1 MIGALRAFGRRTRR
15 SLRARLT
22 LLFLLLAVVM
32 TLTFA
37 AGMQAAMR
45 YGWRDYFRPL
55 TADYI
60 DRLTREIG
68 TPPDLAKAEA
78 IAHRLPLRI
87 RIDGP
92 RTNWSSHPDEPFRPE
107 PRGRGRRF
115 ANEPPPADLPPPS
128 LPPRSTT
135 LSTDRT
141 ADRTANRTADG
152 PADHD
157 AVGRWRP
164 ERLLADG
171 HRIRFGLTSLPA
183 DGTPEDRPR
192 LIGWATFAT
201 LLVLVA
207 LAYAV
212 VRHLLRPLNDIRVG
226 AVRYGRGDF
235 SSVIATRSN
244 DELGDLARHI
254 NGMADGLHGMLDAKR
269 QLLLAISHELRS
281 PLTRA
286 RLNAELVAEGEARD
300 ALLHDL
306 AEMRDLITDLLE
318 SERLVTGHA
327 ALQTEPVDLN
337 RLVRDWIE
345 AHAHRDGIVLA
356 LDPELPSLA
365 LDPTRIRLLLRNLVS
380 NALRHGRQADVSTP
394 SAPVVCTSFRD
405 GRVSVTVRDAGTGV
419 DEDQLPRLTEA
430 FYRPDRARQRATGG
444 VGLGL
449 YLCRLVAE
457 AHGGTLVLRNTRPG
471 FEAEVQLP
479 VPMT

>member
-1 MIGALRAFGRRTRR
+1 MIGALRAVGRRTGR

-78 IAHRLPLRI
+78 IAQRLPLRI

-92 RTNWSSHPDEPFRPE
+92 RTNWSSHSDEPFRPG
-107 PRGRGRRF
+107 PPGRGRRF
-115 ANEPPPADLPPPS
+115 ENEPLPAGLPPPS

-135 LSTDRT
+135 LS
-141 ADRTANRTADG
+141 ADRTANRIADG
-152 PADHD
+152 PTDHD

-171 HRIRFGLTSLPA
+171 HRIRFGLTSLPPG
-183 DGTPEDRPR
+183 GTPEDRPR

-207 LAYAV
+207 LAYAA

-235 SSVIATRSN
+235 SSAIATRSN
-244 DELGDLARHI
+244 DELGDLARQI

-286 RLNAELVAEGEARD
+286 RVNAELVAEGDARD
-300 ALLHDL
+300 ALLRDL

-337 RLVRDWIE
+337 RLVRDWVE
-345 AHAHRDGIVLA
+345 AHTHRDGIVLA
-356 LDPELPSLA
+356 LDPGVPPLA

-394 SAPVVCTSFRD
+394 LAPVVRTSFRE
-405 GRVSVTVRDAGTGV
+405 GRVLVTVRDAGTGI

-457 AHGGTLVLRNTRPG
+457 AHGGTLGLRNTRPG